1 MVSEEDFQMIF
12 WGVKI
17 SLNLHI
23 FVYIKKNENEKCFVE
38 TNNMRYTTRQEG
50 ANIQI

>member
-1 MVSEEDFQMIF
+1 VVSEEDFQMIF

-23 FVYIKKNENEKCFVE
+23 FVSMDIAWMSKVTCTGMTFENPISNKHC
-38 TNNMRYTTRQEG
+38 TSP
-50 ANIQI
+50 

>member
-1 MVSEEDFQMIF
+1 VVSEEDFQMIF

-23 FVYIKKNENEKCFVE
+23 FVCIKKNENEKCFVE
-38 TNNMRYTTRQEG
+38 TNNMRYTTCQEG